1 MCRVDFPRRAGRH
14 ALAFILV
21 MCAKMIKLDDTF
33 INFDAVAYIDF
44 SRTEGEGGMVADIYF
59 IGLDEQHF
67 KRFVG
72 AHAESLRRMVEDGAV
87 S

>member
-1 MCRVDFPRRAGRH
+1 MST
-14 ALAFILV
+14 
-21 MCAKMIKLDDTF
+21 KMIQLDDSF

-44 SRTEGEGGMVADIYF
+44 ARTEATGEMVADIYF

-72 AHAESLRRMVEDGAV
+72 AHAETLRSMVEDGV
-87 S
+87 VG